1 MAPATTLLSPA
12 PPSSTS
18 PPTITA
24 SPAASTP
31 APPTPSTVRKLS
43 VAPKLVS
50 VSKPPAI
57 VSSAM
62 TKPPAATSPYQL
74 QDAQISQLSTSKVWV
89 LPPRPKPGR
98 KPSTDTPPTKRKA
111 QNRAA
116 QRAFRERRAARVT
129 ELEALLEDVN
139 NERDQKER
147 KLNDTLK
154 AMSQENYELRRSLE
168 ELRREI
174 RAFSSSR
181 PYNDIASPRL
191 EQPPH
196 ILQQQPYSPSSN
208 PPSHIRHSSISYPP
222 SMNQMASPAPSL
234 ESPMDV
240 LDRVLELRLPVPEE
254 QHKNKELSQ
263 QQQQQDDDCGV
274 CIKEDC
280 ICETLGI
287 REKRDTPA
295 SSPAVSAAV
304 ESQQQLAPG
313 TVQLKRR
320 RKSASKNLNPF
331 KKMKKATKPEEMEVD
346 FTKVFAKEKAP
357 KPSVIVEQPVP
368 QPEVPEVEIV
378 HSTTSTPMDP
388 CGFCSDGTPCLC
400 AETAEQ
406 EASSMAELNTLPPLV
421 GITQSNSSNHNS
433 LSPSVSLPSSRN
445 GSISNL
451 VKLPALSHEGSGA
464 STPKSGCTGK
474 PGTCQQCQADPMS
487 TLFCT
492 TLANQIATTKPAMK
506 SVAKPA
512 GGCCG
517 GSKSGGGGCCKDKA
531 AVTASAKPPQQQQ
544 QQQFQQQLLQRQ
556 RQYQQSP
563 TGSGASTPLPGAGTF
578 IPCSA
583 AYQTLSRHKDF
594 GRVDLGT
601 LVGKLQTRGMQVEV
615 SSVANVLREL
625 DKRLYQ

>member
-1 MAPATTLLSPA
+1 M
-12 PPSSTS
+12 
-18 PPTITA
+18 
-24 SPAASTP
+24 
-31 APPTPSTVRKLS
+31 
-43 VAPKLVS
+43 
-50 VSKPPAI
+50 
-57 VSSAM
+57 
-62 TKPPAATSPYQL
+62 
-74 QDAQISQLSTSKVWV
+74 
-89 LPPRPKPGR
+89 
-98 KPSTDTPPTKRKA
+98 
-111 QNRAA
+111 
-116 QRAFRERRAARVT
+116 T
-129 ELEALLEDVN
+129 ELEAMLEEVN

-191 EQPPH
+191 EQTSH
-196 ILQQQPYSPSSN
+196 ILHQQPYSPSSN
-208 PPSHIRHSSISYPP
+208 PPSNVRHSSISYPP

-254 QHKNKELSQ
+254 QPKNKELP
-263 QQQQQDDDCGV
+263 QQQQQDDGDCGV

-295 SSPAVSAAV
+295 SSPAVNTAV
-304 ESQQQLAPG
+304 ESQQPAPG

-320 RKSASKNLNPF
+320 RKSVSKNLNPF
-331 KKMKKATKPEEMEVD
+331 KKMKKTSKPEEMEVD
-346 FTKVFAKEKAP
+346 FTKVFAKEAAP
-357 KPSVIVEQPVP
+357 EPPVAVEAPAP
-368 QPEVPEVEIV
+368 QPEAPEVEVI
-378 HSTTSTPMDP
+378 HSSTSTPMDP

-406 EASSMAELNTLPPLV
+406 EASSMADLNTLPPLV
-421 GITQSNSSNHNS
+421 GINQNNGNSHNNS
-433 LSPSVSLPSSRN
+433 SPSVSLPSSRN

-451 VKLPALSHEGSGA
+451 VKLPALNHEASGA

-492 TLANQIATTKPAMK
+492 TLANQVATTKPAVK
-506 SVAKPA
+506 PAAKPA

-531 AVTASAKPPQQQQ
+531 ATSSKPQQQQQQKQQQ
-544 QQQFQQQLLQRQ
+544 QQQFQQQLFQRQ
-556 RQYQQSP
+556 HQQTP
-563 TGSGASTPLPGAGTF
+563 TGSGASTPLPSAGTF

-594 GRVDLGT
+594 RRVDLGT

>member
-1 MAPATTLLSPA
+1 
-12 PPSSTS
+12 
-18 PPTITA
+18 
-24 SPAASTP
+24 
-31 APPTPSTVRKLS
+31 
-43 VAPKLVS
+43 
-50 VSKPPAI
+50 
-57 VSSAM
+57 
-62 TKPPAATSPYQL
+62 
-74 QDAQISQLSTSKVWV
+74 
-89 LPPRPKPGR
+89 
-98 KPSTDTPPTKRKA
+98 
-111 QNRAA
+111 
-116 QRAFRERRAARVT
+116 VT
-129 ELEALLEDVN
+129 ELEAMLEEVN
-139 NERDQKER
+139 NERDRKER

-168 ELRREI
+168 ELRKEI

-181 PYNDIASPRL
+181 PYSDKASPRL

-196 ILQQQPYSPSSN
+196 ILQQPPHSPSSN
-208 PPSHIRHSSISYPP
+208 LPSNVRHSSISYPP
-222 SMNQMASPAPSL
+222 SMNQMASPAPSQ

-240 LDRVLELRLPVPEE
+240 LDRVLELRLPVSEE
-254 QHKNKELSQ
+254 QDKNKELPQ
-263 QQQQQDDDCGV
+263 QQQQQDDGDCGV

-280 ICETLGI
+280 ICESLGI

-295 SSPAVSAAV
+295 SSPAVSTAV
-304 ESQQQLAPG
+304 ESQQQPAPD

-320 RKSASKNLNPF
+320 RKSVNKNLNPF
-331 KKMKKATKPEEMEVD
+331 KKMKKVTKPEEMEVD

-357 KPSVIVEQPVP
+357 EPSVIVEPPVP
-368 QPEVPEVEIV
+368 QSEVSGAEVI
-378 HSTTSTPMDP
+378 HSSTSTPMDP

-406 EASSMAELNTLPPLV
+406 EASSMADLNTLPPLV
-421 GITQSNSSNHNS
+421 GINQNSSNHNS

-451 VKLPALSHEGSGA
+451 IKLPALSHEASGA

-492 TLANQIATTKPAMK
+492 TLANLVATAKPAVK
-506 SVAKPA
+506 PAARPA

-517 GSKSGGGGCCKDKA
+517 GSKSGDGGCCKDNTA
-531 AVTASAKPPQQQQ
+531 AAASSKP
-544 QQQFQQQLLQRQ
+544 QQQLLQRHN
-556 RQYQQSP
+556 QQTP
-563 TGSGASTPLPGAGTF
+563 TGSGASMPLPSAGTF

-594 GRVDLGT
+594 RRVDLGA
-601 LVGKLQTRGMQVEV
+601 LVGKLQTKGMQVEV